1 MTRDVAGEAQ
11 HQRGT
16 QAAPCITGAAHG
28 MGTGQSPTPMSLP
41 SATLGVPE
49 PGLGVPALRGE
60 LVPVP
65 MAAPRELT
73 CGAVTSAGADGA
85 ARSKNILFP
94 CECH

>member
-28 MGTGQSPTPMSLP
+28 MGTGQSLTPMSLP
-41 SATLGVPE
+41 SATMGVPK
-49 PGLGVPALRGE
+49 PGLGVPTLRGE
-60 LVPVP
+60 RVPVP